1 MTRSGGDRWRAAAEA
16 SAARRPVVAPVPDGE
31 LRPFWSVMVPTYD
44 GGDRLARA
52 LESVLVQDPGPAEMQ
67 IEVVDDASPHED
79 PTDTVR
85 RVAGDRVQVWR
96 QPTNV
101 GAPANFT
108 TCVRRSV
115 GRWVHVLHADDAVL
129 PGFYDRYRRRIEA
142 QDEPP
147 AMVVGRCLYVD
158 DDERVLYESAPVITD
173 EDRVVNPEV
182 AIAAQHPFAFASVVV
197 ARSAY
202 ERLGGFDPRLVHAN
216 DWEMWAR
223 VAGSGRVVIVDEP
236 LSLYRQHAA
245 SDTARLR
252 RSTTYLD
259 DALAAADVICAR
271 IDDPQLGAD
280 LRRANR
286 RQQGALAL
294 EVARAAW
301 RAGDRGNAA
310 RNAWRGA
317 RLRLGG

>member
-1 MTRSGGDRWRAAAEA
+1 M
-16 SAARRPVVAPVPDGE
+16 PDGE
-31 LRPFWSVMVPTYD
+31 PRPFWSVVVPTYD
-44 GGDRLARA
+44 GGPRLARA
-52 LESVLVQDPGPAEMQ
+52 LESVLAQDPGPAEMQ
-67 IEVVDDASPHED
+67 IEVVDDASPSED
-79 PTDTVR
+79 PTETVR

-115 GRWVHVLHADDAVL
+115 GRWVHVLHADDVVL
-129 PGFYDRYRRRIEA
+129 PGFYDRYRERVEA

-147 AMVVGRCLYVD
+147 VMIVERCLFVD
-158 DDERVLYESAPVITD
+158 DDKRVLHESPPVITD

-182 AIAAQHPFAFASVVV
+182 AIAAQHPFAFVSVVV

-202 ERLGGFDPRLVHAN
+202 ERVGGFDPALVHAN

-223 VAGSGRVVIVDEP
+223 LAGTGRVVIVDEP
-236 LSLYRQHAA
+236 LSRYRQHAD
-245 SDTARLR
+245 SDTTRLR

-259 DALAAADVICAR
+259 DTLTAVDVICAR
-271 IDDPQLGAD
+271 REDQQLGAD
-280 LRRANR
+280 LRRDNR
-286 RQQGALAL
+286 RRLGALAL
-294 EVARAAW
+294 QVARGSW
-301 RAGDRGNAA
+301 REGDRGNAV
-310 RNAWRGA
+310 RNAVRGA